1 MRTDVRDWAAFE
13 RRHVH
18 GRLSQ
23 GFGTWLF
30 ALLGTAGLAACST
43 PTGLMATGEPGQVCV
58 PASVDGEA
66 TVGLDV
72 LENFSSGPVKVTS
85 ATVADKK
92 RAASGPLVPGRTRQ
106 PQAQRPE
113 RGKVRSSGQ
122 VPYLGPR
129 RVQPRGKRQAVAP
142 CEVMQRGVDVLVLG
156 VGVDVEGALARVG
169 LVPDDQTP

>member
-23 GFGTWLF
+23 GFGTGLV

-92 RAASGPLVPGRTRQ
+92 RTASGRL
-106 PQAQRPE
+106 
-113 RGKVRSSGQ
+113 
-122 VPYLGPR
+122 
-129 RVQPRGKRQAVAP
+129 
-142 CEVMQRGVDVLVLG
+142 VLVEPG
-156 VGVDVEGALARVG
+156 SPEHSGRSEGKSGHPVRCRTSVHDGSGREAIVRPWPPAK
-169 LVPDDQTP
+169 